1 MKTETTNSYPLT
13 DKKRPDVYKPNLC
26 IQAELMT
33 KILHYCDCYPGYI
46 HGIENVIN
54 TTGREECGFYVHGI
68 CVSFIMERF
77 KRDESKCMPAC
88 NSFQFHMENL
98 HYLSENADYQQQLR
112 KQLNLE
118 DDIAMHSAIIHL
130 AENANIIQEETS
142 TYPWTAFLSDTG
154 GALGKNSTVKTVLLT
169 FVGLFLGLS
178 ILNILRFIFST
189 LMR

>member
-1 MKTETTNSYPLT
+1 MEQ
-13 DKKRPDVYKPNLC
+13 PDVYKPNRC

-46 HGIENVIN
+46 QGIEKVIN

-77 KRDESKCMPAC
+77 KRDETKCMPAC

-112 KQLNLE
+112 RQLHLA

-154 GALGKNSTVKTVLLT
+154 GALGKKL
-169 FVGLFLGLS
+169 
-178 ILNILRFIFST
+178 IFY
-189 LMR
+189 